1 MGNIDHSPKP
11 KTQLSHHRLHVW
23 HYSIQLV
30 RLVKQSPIGDRE
42 LRDHAERACRSVALN
57 IAEGAALDGAAKRRH
72 FKIARA
78 SDVEVV
84 AAYELAE
91 AIGESVA
98 LSEITRLGIIIA
110 SMLTGLIR

>member
-1 MGNIDHSPKP
+1 LATVNYGTTLREPVDPW
-11 KTQLSHHRLHVW
+11 R
-23 HYSIQLV
+23 SILPRV
-30 RLVKQSPIGDRE
+30 PPWMARP
-42 LRDHAERACRSVALN
+42 SVVTCQ
-57 IAEGAALDGAAKRRH
+57 
-72 FKIARA
+72 IARA